1 MEEHVPRGGGQS
13 PPIPA
18 AGGKPMLARHTSFV
32 SVFCLILTSCD
43 SVARAICVKGGSF
56 VWDSARSVLNLLLFV
71 SAPPLRCELLV
82 RQN

>member
-1 MEEHVPRGGGQS
+1 MEEHLPRGGGER

-18 AGGKPMLARHTSFV
+18 AGRKSVLARHTSFV

-56 VWDSARSVLNLLLFV
+56 VSDSARSVF
-71 SAPPLRCELLV
+71 ELLV
-82 RQN
+82 RKNWN